1 MRRVRYGVAVS
12 LDGFI
17 AGPNGEIDWILMDPD
32 IDFAGL
38 FAQFDT
44 MLIGRRTFAAMA
56 AAGQVGQSSGVRNVV
71 FSTTLRQEDHPGVTI
86 VSSDAAGFV
95 GRLKEEAGKD
105 IAIFGGG
112 ALFRS
117 LVEANVVD
125 RVEVSVIPVL
135 LGAGVPIMPGPY
147 RPVPLTLTSHR
158 ALPTTGTLALEYTVG
173 RTALPRKR
181 QRPVSGG

>member
-17 AGPNGEIDWILMDPD
+17 AGPNGEADWILMDPE

-44 MLIGRRTFAAMA
+44 MLIGRKTFAAMA
-56 AAGQVGQSSGVRNVV
+56 AAGQAGESSGVRNFV
-71 FSTTLRQEDHPGVTI
+71 FSTTLRQEDYPGVTI
-86 VSSDAAGFV
+86 VASDAAGV
-95 GRLKEEAGKD
+95 VARLKGEPGKD

-117 LVEANVVD
+117 LVEANLVD
-125 RVEVSVIPVL
+125 SVEVSMIPVL
-135 LGAGVPIMPGPY
+135 LGDGVPLMPGPY
-147 RPVPLTLTSHR
+147 RPVPLTLTNHR
-158 ALPTTGTLALEYTVG
+158 VLPATGTLMLEYAVG
-173 RTALPRKR
+173 RAPTKKR
-181 QRPVSGG
+181 RRTVSGG

>member
-17 AGPNGEIDWILMDPD
+17 AGPNGEADWILMDPD

-44 MLIGRRTFAAMA
+44 MLIGRKTFAAMA
-56 AAGQVGQSSGVRNVV
+56 GQGGGAIPGVRSFV
-71 FSTTLRQEDHPGVTI
+71 FSSTLRQEDHPGVTI
-86 VSSDAAGFV
+86 VSSDAAGV
-95 GRLKEEAGKD
+95 VARLKAEAGKD

-117 LVEANVVD
+117 LLEADLVD
-125 RVEVSVIPVL
+125 GVEVSMIPVL
-135 LGAGVPIMPGPY
+135 LGAGVPLMPGPY
-147 RPVPLTLTSHR
+147 RPVPLTLTGHKV
-158 ALPTTGTLALEYTVG
+158 LPTTGTLMLEYAVG
-173 RTALPRKR
+173 R
-181 QRPVSGG
+181 SGG

>member
-38 FAQFDT
+38 FSQFDT

-56 AAGQVGQSSGVRNVV
+56 AAGQAGESPGVRNVV

-95 GRLKEEAGKD
+95 GRLKQEAGKN

-112 ALFRS
+112 SLFRS

-125 RVEVSVIPVL
+125 SVEVSMIPVL
-135 LGAGVPIMPGPY
+135 LGAGVPLMPGPY
-147 RPVPLTLTSHR
+147 HPVPLTLTAHR
-158 ALPTTGTLALEYTVG
+158 ALPTTGTLMLEYSVG
-173 RTALPRKR
+173 RTARPRKR
-181 QRPVSGG
+181 RGASSGG

>member
-17 AGPNGEIDWILMDPD
+17 AGPNGETDWILMDPD

-38 FAQFDT
+38 FSQFDT

-56 AAGQVGQSSGVRNVV
+56 AAGQAGESAGVRNFV

-95 GRLKEEAGKD
+95 RRLKEQPGKD

-112 ALFRS
+112 GLFRS

-125 RVEVSVIPVL
+125 SVEVSMIPVL
-135 LGAGVPIMPGPY
+135 LGEGVPLMPGPY
-147 RPVPLTLTSHR
+147 RPVPLTLKGHR
-158 ALPTTGTLALEYTVG
+158 ALAATGTLMLEYTVG
-173 RTALPRKR
+173 RTVMPRKR
-181 QRPVSGG
+181 TRAVSGG

>member
-17 AGPNGEIDWILMDPD
+17 AGPNGEADWILMDPE

-56 AAGQVGQSSGVRNVV
+56 AAGQAGESPGVRNYV
-71 FSTTLRQEDHPGVTI
+71 FSRTLRQEDHPGVTI
-86 VSSDAAGFV
+86 VSNDAAGTV
-95 GRLKEEAGKD
+95 RRLKEEPGKD

-117 LVEANVVD
+117 LVEADVVD
-125 RVEVSVIPVL
+125 SVEVSMIPVL
-135 LGAGVPIMPGPY
+135 LGAGVPLMPGPY
-147 RPVPLTLTSHR
+147 RPVPLTLTGHK
-158 ALPTTGTLALEYTVG
+158 ALMATGTLMLEYTIG
-173 RTALPRKR
+173 RTATKKR
-181 QRPVSGG
+181 RRTVSGG